1 MTCQSTTGGMAT
13 DLPMGRGIKPNCA
26 WLAPADSWLSSNS
39 SISIV
44 AGEGAS
50 LMACKVGHGKDWT
63 AYSNMLSN
71 KGEKKSSNKQQRFL
85 LAKTAGKRHEI
96 IINLGIRIEFTL

>member
-1 MTCQSTTGGMAT
+1 MTCQSTAGSMAT

-71 KGEKKSSNKQQRFL
+71 KGEKKSSNKQQRFVNESSFVL
-85 LAKTAGKRHEI
+85 
-96 IINLGIRIEFTL
+96 FY